1 MTRLFSTAFWGDIF
15 WQQKS
20 HLTDWAPV
28 SFAVSIGVYFGL
40 ASEPSP
46 VLLLGGIGL
55 NLLALYMCKNWDSAY
70 KMAIAAPLLVIFGV
84 GWANVSA
91 LYKASAVLKYH
102 YYGPIEG
109 RIVGVDRSASDA
121 LRLTLD
127 RVVLRRLAPKQTP
140 ERIRVSL
147 HGALFDFKPVPGETI
162 MLMGHLSPPAGAVE
176 PSGFD
181 FRRYAW
187 FLRLGGLGY
196 SRTPVVVLTPAGSAL
211 ALARVRMRIS
221 TRIQAALPGQLGA
234 FAATLLSGD
243 RSGLNSQTLQILRQ
257 TNLAHLLAISGLHM
271 GLLTGF
277 IFTVLRLAVLFLPGS
292 ARHWP
297 AKKIAACGA
306 ILAGAFYLALSGGN
320 VATERAFVMVLV
332 GFGALF
338 FDKRAL
344 SLRSVSVAAS
354 LVLLLR
360 PSALLGPGFQMSFA
374 ATLALITVYTI
385 WRQKRWQPG
394 PKWSQPIWMV
404 VMSSLVAGLAT
415 APIAAAHFN
424 MVSQY
429 GLLANLI
436 SVPLMGLVI
445 MPAGVIGVMLM
456 PLELESGALWVM
468 GQGLAWILG
477 VADWVAGFKDAV
489 RYIKAPA
496 PVVLPLLA
504 ASALFLGL
512 WIGRLRVIGVIGCLL
527 GFLIWVQTPRPLL
540 LISDN
545 GALLGILAPQGRL
558 LSKSKGAG
566 FVAKN
571 WLRNDGD
578 GRSQVQ
584 AAQGWQLAFGDMEW
598 LHILGKKAAAS
609 ITDCRSDQ
617 VVIANVKLQAR
628 GDCLILDAAVFSA
641 TGSMDIIARDGGLQ
655 VRTAHSY
662 SGNRLWSRQ
671 HLTQSEVV
679 ALAQKIDRFTVLL
692 NSSGSI
698 PPSVPEP

>member
-1 MTRLFSTAFWGDIF
+1 MTRLLSMAFWGDNF
-15 WQQKS
+15 WQQKPR
-20 HLTDWAPV
+20 LPDWAPV
-28 SFAVSIGVYFGL
+28 LFAVGIAVYFAL

-46 VLLLGGIGL
+46 VLLFAIIAL
-55 NLLALYMCKNWDSAY
+55 NLLCLTLCKNRDAIL
-70 KMAIAAPLLVIFGV
+70 KIAIAAPLLVVLGV
-84 GWANVSA
+84 GWANIAA
-91 LYKASAVLKYH
+91 LYKTAAVLKYH

-109 RIVGVDRSASDA
+109 RIVKVDRSASDA

-127 RVVLRRLAPKQTP
+127 RVVLRQLAPGQTP
-140 ERIRVSL
+140 ERVRVSL
-147 HGALFDFKPVPGETI
+147 HGALFDFTPVPGETI
-162 MLMGHLSPPAGAVE
+162 MLTGHLSPPAGAVE

-181 FRRYAW
+181 FRRHAW

-196 SRTPVVVLTPAGSAL
+196 SRTPVVVLAPAGHAM
-211 ALARVRMRIS
+211 ALARARMLIS
-221 TRIQAALPGQLGA
+221 TRVQAALPGQLGA
-234 FAATLLSGD
+234 FAATVLSGD
-243 RSGLNSQTLQILRQ
+243 RSGLNAKTLQDLRQ

-277 IFTVLRLAVLFLPGS
+277 IFALLRLAVLSLPGS

-320 VATERAFVMVLV
+320 VATERAFVMAFV
-332 GFGALF
+332 GFGALL

-344 SLRSVSVAAS
+344 SLRSVSVAAF

-385 WRQKRWQPG
+385 WCKKRWQPW
-394 PKWSQPIWMV
+394 PKWTQPIWMV
-404 VMSSLVAGLAT
+404 LMSSLVAGLAT

-445 MPAGVIGVMLM
+445 MPAGVIGLMLM
-456 PLELESGALWVM
+456 PFALEGGALWVM

-477 VADWVAGFKDAV
+477 VADWVADFNDAV

-504 ASALFLGL
+504 VSALFAVL
-512 WIGRLRVIGVIGCLL
+512 WVGRLRFIGVCGCLL
-527 GFLIWVQTPRPLL
+527 GFLIWAQTPRPLL
-540 LISDN
+540 LISDS

-558 LSKSKGAG
+558 LSKSKGTG

-578 GRSQVQ
+578 GRSQTQ
-584 AAQGWQLAFGDMEW
+584 AAQGWQVAFDNLNW
-598 LHILGKKAAAS
+598 LHVVGKRAAADKK
-609 ITDCRSDQ
+609 DCQPDQ
-617 VVIANVKLQAR
+617 VVIANVYLQAH
-628 GDCLILDAAVFSA
+628 GKCLILDAAVFAA
-641 TGSMDIIARDGGLQ
+641 TGSMDIIARQGRLQ
-655 VRTAHSY
+655 VRTALSFN
-662 SGNRLWSRQ
+662 GDRLWSRK
-671 HLTQSEVV
+671 HLTPSK
-679 ALAQKIDRFTVLL
+679 AAMLAQKIERFSFLL
-692 NSSGSI
+692 NSSGLA
-698 PPSVPEP
+698 PPTAPEP